1 MFRKLK
7 YNGSGCL
14 DMTAYQA
21 ILNIEMENRQNYKKN
36 KKERRKADERST
48 NLGKSKS

>member
-7 YNGSGCL
+7 YNGSGCI

-21 ILNIEMENRQNYKKN
+21 ILNIEMENRRNHKKD
-36 KKERRKADERST
+36 KKERRKSNERST